1 METVPPEGLRV
12 LWTHEQ
18 IAEGVDAIADALVST
33 YRDSPTVNLVPV
45 MTGGM
50 HFAAALSS
58 ALERRAPGKWLI
70 SPVFAAAY
78 VADGSVTT
86 PSIEFPA
93 GFGGRVDADA
103 PMVVVDDLL
112 DSGTTMAALVARL
125 SERSGGP
132 VRVAVLIERDRERE
146 AFPHADFCAFHVR
159 EDDWL
164 VGFGM
169 DTGRRFRGL
178 DAVYVRHRR
187 DEG

>member
-12 LWTHEQ
+12 LWTREQ
-18 IAEGVDAIADALVST
+18 IADGVEAIAEELVTTYGDA
-33 YRDSPTVNLVPV
+33 PTVNLVPV
-45 MTGGM
+45 MTGGL

-78 VADGSVTT
+78 VADGDVTT

-93 GFGGRVDADA
+93 GFEGRVDAAA
-103 PMVVVDDLL
+103 PVVVVDDLL
-112 DSGTTMAALVARL
+112 DSGTTMAALVSLL
-125 SERSGGP
+125 SERSAGP

-146 AFPHADFCAFHVR
+146 VFPHADFCAFHVH

-178 DAVYVRHRR
+178 DAVYVRDTG